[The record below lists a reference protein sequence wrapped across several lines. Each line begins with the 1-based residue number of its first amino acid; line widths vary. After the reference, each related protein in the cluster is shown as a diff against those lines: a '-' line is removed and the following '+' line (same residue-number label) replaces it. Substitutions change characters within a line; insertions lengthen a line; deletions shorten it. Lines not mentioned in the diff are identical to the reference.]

1 MTEGPMT
8 EAELKSCRQAGEL
21 IQAALADYENAAP
34 DVMTTVDRMIEDSHD
49 RLPLLASTLV
59 GFAVT
64 FLIQLAAAREE
75 DPTEMLGQ
83 ILAEAE
89 RRRSV

>member
-1 MTEGPMT
+1 MTDSAMT
-8 EAELKSCRQAGEL
+8 EAELKSCREAGEL
-21 IQAALADYENAAP
+21 ILTALGDYETGQS
-34 DVMTTVDRMIEDSHD
+34 DTLSGVDRRIEEAHD
-49 RLPLLASTLV
+49 RLPLLTSTLV

-75 DPTEMLGQ
+75 DPTYMLGQ

-89 RRRSV
+89 RRRNV